1 MSTQKNAAFE
11 KQHAKNH
18 PSRVHQRWDDT
29 LFDVFSTLL
38 LVVAIVLVAYPLV
51 YVISA
56 SFSSTDAV
64 MAGKVW
70 LVPVDFSLK
79 AYEAVF
85 NYESIL
91 TGYINSAI
99 YTLLGTCVN
108 LVLTT
113 LCAFC
118 LSRKDFFG
126 RGVVS
131 GMVLFTMLFN
141 AGLIPNYLLI
151 NGLGWLDTIW
161 AIIIPNAMSAW
172 YVILMRSY
180 FENSI
185 PEELFEASGMDGCS
199 VFRQLISIVI
209 PLSGPIIAVIGLYYA
224 VGHWN
229 SYFSALLYINQ
240 ENIQPLQDFLAQHA
254 LETGGTGPKV
264 RPVVSCKGT
273 TCRFGLIDTFDLSL
287 KMHERFYKGY
297 ANVRLPHKFKIAVGG
312 CPNNCVKPDLNDLGV
327 VGQRMVTV
335 DLDSCRGC
343 KSCQIAKNCPV
354 CAASVSDGKVRIDE
368 DICNRCGRCA
378 GRCPFK
384 AFEEYT
390 GGYRVYIG
398 GRWGKQS
405 ARGRSLDKI
414 FTDPEEVLDI
424 AEKAILLFRD
434 QGVPGE
440 RFADTIARIGFE
452 SVQAQLMSDN
462 LLARRAEIL
471 ADR

>member
-38 LVVAIVLVAYPLV
+38 LLVAIVLVAYPLL

-99 YTLLGTCVN
+99 YTLLGTGVN

-126 RGVVS
+126 RGIVS

-209 PLSGPIIAVIGLYYA
+209 PLSGPIIAVIALYCA
-224 VGHWN
+224 VGIWN
-229 SYFSALLYINQ
+229 SYFDAFIYLSDKSKF
-240 ENIQPLQDFLAQHA
+240 PLQVVLRNILILNQMDMSAVADLRDMASRQGMSNLLKYA
-254 LETGGTGPKV
+254 II
-264 RPVVSCKGT
+264 VVS
-273 TCRFGLIDTFDLSL
+273 
-287 KMHERFYKGY
+287 
-297 ANVRLPHKFKIAVGG
+297 
-312 CPNNCVKPDLNDLGV
+312 
-327 VGQRMVTV
+327 
-335 DLDSCRGC
+335 
-343 KSCQIAKNCPV
+343 
-354 CAASVSDGKVRIDE
+354 
-368 DICNRCGRCA
+368 
-378 GRCPFK
+378 
-384 AFEEYT
+384 
-390 GGYRVYIG
+390 
-398 GRWGKQS
+398 S
-405 ARGRSLDKI
+405 A
-414 FTDPEEVLDI
+414 P
-424 AEKAILLFRD
+424 
-434 QGVPGE
+434 
-440 RFADTIARIGFE
+440 
-452 SVQAQLMSDN
+452 
-462 LLARRAEIL
+462 LLALYPFVQKYFVKGIMVGSVKG
-471 ADR
+471 